1 MRISDWSSDVCSSD
15 LLRVW
20 PQDLCR
26 RRNCGA
32 CCGNTCNNR
41 YLGKNA
47 ENLVSG
53 CTRAYRSGDMKFDG
67 INSRCAQ
74 RRAGCDDNEFPGF
87 QIQIGAAVYI
97 AEAPLNRIATKIKIG
112 RASCRARVCQYV
124 KISVVDGP

>member
-47 ENLVSG
+47 EKLVSG

-74 RRAGCDDNEFPGF
+74 RRAGCDDKEFPGF
-87 QIQIGAAVYI
+87 QIQIGSAVKRKRVLQGKGVSALLDQCVPVI
-97 AEAPLNRIATKIKIG
+97 FKKKKI
-112 RASCRARVCQYV
+112 Y
-124 KISVVDGP
+124 